1 MCIELYQEQ
10 RKQQMSEE
18 MEPRMSFERT
28 RVIWKGSGQSKPQG
42 TMYSGSRS
50 GKKSNMMALSAG
62 LGRGAESKQG
72 VTGDPHSLTTSRASL
87 VTQ

>member
-72 VTGDPHSLTTSRASL
+72 VTGDPHSLTTSQASL